1 MGGVYS
7 CDKIQ
12 LVYRLR
18 FGEGQELLDQMAR
31 QGWFE
36 YDHWESRKFGT
47 YRNQFS
53 VKCGADGKLSY
64 WLGVGMV
71 AYGKSRPS
79 DTEKQKSAFCADGC
93 TLRTRTGTG
102 SRLHRFRRWSLST
115 TEIINL
121 HKIPVDLILFADTGG
136 EQPHTYEFIR
146 VFNAWLDKHGLPKI
160 TPVFYT
166 DKDGN
171 RLTLEEECFRS
182 HTLPSIAYGFKK
194 CSLKHKIGTQE
205 KFCNHYI
212 GGKDHE

>member
-1 MGGVYS
+1 MSQEKIKYKRPVEEKTGGVYS

-31 QGWFE
+31 QSWFE

-79 DTEKQKSAFCADGC
+79 DTAKLEFNPNK
-93 TLRTRTGTG
+93 
-102 SRLHRFRRWSLST
+102 
-115 TEIINL
+115 
-121 HKIPVDLILFADTGG
+121 VGG
-136 EQPHTYEFIR
+136 ERSLLWLLRQLWSRAKLREGCEVKQWDLACDWPEPREWYSLRKDARLYEE
-146 VFNAWLDKHGLPKI
+146 VM
-160 TPVFYT
+160 
-166 DKDGN
+166 
-171 RLTLEEECFRS
+171 RS
-182 HTLPSIAYGFKK
+182 KADR
-194 CSLKHKIGTQE
+194 TQYLGE
-205 KFCNHYI
+205 RNKPGRCKLYN
-212 GGKDHE
+212 KQV

>member
-1 MGGVYS
+1 MSQEKIKYKRPVEEKAGGVYS
-7 CDKIQ
+7 CDKVQ

-79 DTEKQKSAFCADGC
+79 DFTLAFWPGLWYGASPAQA
-93 TLRTRTGTG
+93 
-102 SRLHRFRRWSLST
+102 SRQAKGRQVAQAPKKG
-115 TEIINL
+115 I
-121 HKIPVDLILFADTGG
+121 KGPVLAGG
-136 EQPHTYEFIR
+136 PQPPALQCR
-146 VFNAWLDKHGLPKI
+146 G
-160 TPVFYT
+160 
-166 DKDGN
+166 
-171 RLTLEEECFRS
+171 
-182 HTLPSIAYGFKK
+182 
-194 CSLKHKIGTQE
+194 
-205 KFCNHYI
+205 
-212 GGKDHE
+212 

>member
-1 MGGVYS
+1 MSQEKIKYKRPVEEKTGGVYS

-18 FGEGQELLDQMAR
+18 FGEGQKLLDQMAR

-79 DTEKQKSAFCADGC
+79 DTAKLEFNPNK
-93 TLRTRTGTG
+93 
-102 SRLHRFRRWSLST
+102 
-115 TEIINL
+115 
-121 HKIPVDLILFADTGG
+121 VGG
-136 EQPHTYEFIR
+136 EQAGPLQA
-146 VFNAWLDKHGLPKI
+146 V
-160 TPVFYT
+160 
-166 DKDGN
+166 
-171 RLTLEEECFRS
+171 
-182 HTLPSIAYGFKK
+182 
-194 CSLKHKIGTQE
+194 Q
-205 KFCNHYI
+205 
-212 GGKDHE
+212 